1 MERALRGLVV
11 VLATLLVIAGTGAAY
26 TWWRYGNIGRVDTKL
41 DESTSSEPQNFLIV
55 GSDSRE
61 GISEDSPGSEALLE
75 GHGADGRRSD
85 TLILV
90 RIDPDDQRVD
100 MVSFPRDL
108 WLTLSTGEEQRI
120 NVAYQH
126 GPQAVI
132 DTIQDNFNVPVN
144 HYVEVNFLAFQR
156 LVEAVGGV
164 PIFINR
170 AVRDK
175 NSGLNL
181 PVKGCVRLDGYQALA
196 FSRSRHLEYQVG
208 DTWRVDGS
216 GDQGRITRQQVFIRQ
231 ALARVSDLGL
241 SDVLVFDRLAA
252 AAGESVT
259 LDKSLSIGDLLG
271 LGKRFRNFNPD
282 SIQSHVLTTTDYTTS
297 GGAKVQLLDE
307 ESAEPIFDIFRGGSA
322 PEPVPPRV
330 VIPEEVAVEV
340 LNATGQPGFA
350 STIAERLA
358 KYTFVIANT
367 GNPPDGV
374 HATSEIHYPPGA
386 AASATLLS
394 QYFIPV
400 PVLVED
406 VLIPPGEV
414 QVIVGTD
421 HIQMESPKERA
432 DEAERLAKEEAEQ
445 LEEAGVSTTTTPP
458 TTSVSAVTGP
468 VALGV
473 EVGDPP
479 PGVKCD

>member
-216 GDQGRITRQQVFIRQ
+216 GDQGRITRQ
-231 ALARVSDLGL
+231 
-241 SDVLVFDRLAA
+241 
-252 AAGESVT
+252 
-259 LDKSLSIGDLLG
+259 LSIGDLLG

-307 ESAEPIFDIFRGGSA
+307 ESAEPIFDIFRGESA

-350 STIAERLA
+350 STIAEQLA

-374 HATSEIHYPPGA
+374 HATSEIHYPP
-386 AASATLLS
+386 
-394 QYFIPV
+394 
-400 PVLVED
+400 
-406 VLIPPGEV
+406 
-414 QVIVGTD
+414 
-421 HIQMESPKERA
+421 
-432 DEAERLAKEEAEQ
+432 ERLAKEEAEQ